1 VTAAIN
7 ILVTGNCQSVP
18 LAMAL
23 KRLLP
28 AARVDKV
35 HLGLP
40 VAPDQMAQIEK
51 QFPHYDVMLVQKR
64 ADDAAFGPLAESE
77 LRSHGQPVLTYPTL
91 FFTGLHPDL
100 ACVARKANRSHIAT
114 AMDDYHSAIALHAF
128 MRGYDEGQAK
138 KLFADKTFEVLGYF
152 DRFTQDLPH
161 LLGGVDEHHL
171 DYADDVADWVSRGT
185 FMHSVN
191 HPKFFVMTSIAR
203 RCLNSLGIQ
212 VPSFD
217 VSELVR
223 DPLASSAIWPVYPA
237 LAAHLGFEGSYEFK
251 TGGQPGSVKFL
262 SLEDMI
268 ADSFRRYRETGA
280 ENIDFDR
287 AVHPRQQQRLDAVA
301 DGLLKGPARP
311 PGRSGHPYS
320 DLPDHQFWRRAV
332 TAKAPGALDP
342 VVRGEF
348 SITPQHRVVTA
359 GSCFAQH
366 IGRALKAHGFN
377 YYIPESAPATMSD
390 DAAKASNYGI
400 FSARYGNIYTA
411 RQLVQLFDRAYG
423 RFTPADDFW
432 VRPDGRLVDPF
443 RPQIEP
449 NGYADTAALHAD
461 RQGHLSAVRQVF
473 EQSDVFVFTLGLTES
488 WCSKVDGVVFPL
500 APGVAAGAMDED
512 RYGFV
517 NFTVQDVERDID
529 RFVLRLQAVNPKAR
543 VILTV
548 SPVPLMATYENRH
561 VLVSTT
567 CSKSVLRTA
576 ADMAARRWCHVSYFP
591 SYEIITAHTHGESY
605 FEDDLRSVKNAGVDH
620 VMQLFLKHYAS
631 LENNAP
637 DRAVEDEESKEYVA
651 EVMARRAEA
660 AAALCD
666 EELLD
671 T

>member
-1 VTAAIN
+1 VSAAIN

-28 AARVDKV
+28 SARINKV

-40 VAPDQMAQIEK
+40 AEPDQITQIEK
-51 QFPHYDVMLVQKR
+51 QLPHYDAILVQKR
-64 ADDAAFGPLAESE
+64 ADDAAFGPLAEDE
-77 LRSHGQPVLTYPTL
+77 LRRHGRPVINYPTL

-100 ACVARKANRSHIAT
+100 AYVARKDTGAHIST
-114 AMDDYHSAIALHAF
+114 AMDDYHSAIALYAF

-138 KLFADKTFEVLGYF
+138 KLFADRTFEALGYF
-152 DRFTQDLPH
+152 DRFAQDLPY
-161 LLGGVDEHHL
+161 LLGNVDEHRIA
-171 DYADDVADWVSRGT
+171 YADEVADWVKRGN

-191 HPKFFVMTSIAR
+191 HPKFFVMASIAR
-203 RCLNSLGIQ
+203 HCMTTLGIQ

-223 DPLASSAIWPVYPA
+223 DPLAGSAIWPVYPA
-237 LAAHLGFEGSYEFK
+237 LAAHLGIEGSYEFK
-251 TGGQPGSVKFL
+251 TGGQPGAVKFL

-268 ADSFRRYRETGA
+268 ANSFRRYHETGA
-280 ENIDFDR
+280 DNIDFDR
-287 AVHPRQQQRLDAVA
+287 ALHPRQQARLDAVA
-301 DGLLKGPARP
+301 EGLLKGPARAP
-311 PGRSGHPYS
+311 SRSGHPYS
-320 DLPDHQFWRRAV
+320 GLPDHQFWRRAV
-332 TAKAPGALDP
+332 AAKAPGALDP
-342 VVRGEF
+342 VVSGAF
-348 SITPQHRVVTA
+348 SISPQDKVVTA

-377 YYIPESAPATMSD
+377 YYIPESPPADMPED
-390 DAAKASNYGI
+390 VAKAANHGI

-423 RFTPADDFW
+423 RFTPADDYW
-432 VRPDGRLVDPF
+432 ARPDGRLADPF

-449 NGYADTAALHAD
+449 DGYADAAALHAG
-461 RQGHLSAVRQVF
+461 RESHLSAVRQVF

-488 WCSKVDGVVFPL
+488 WRSTVDGAVFPL
-500 APGVAAGAMDED
+500 APGVAAGTMDED
-512 RYGFV
+512 RYEFV
-517 NFTVQDVERDID
+517 NFTAREVERDID
-529 RFVLRLQAVNPKAR
+529 RFILRLHAVNPKAR

-567 CSKSVLRTA
+567 YSKSVLRTA
-576 ADMAARRWCHVSYFP
+576 ADMAARRWRHVCYFP
-591 SYEIITAHTHGESY
+591 SYEIITAHSHGESY
-605 FEDDLRSVKNAGVDH
+605 FEDDLRNVKADGVEH
-620 VMQLFLKHYAS
+620 VMRLFLKHYAS
-631 LENNAP
+631 P
-637 DRAVEDEESKEYVA
+637 DNTGTDTPAEDEESKAYEA
-651 EVMARRAEA
+651 ELMARRTEA
-660 AAALCD
+660 AALLCD